1 MKIMLIK
8 LIKKIFYILW
18 KYLGLKNIE
27 KFLKIQILEQLYLK
41 KKFNNEKNLVKS
53 GFKVFS
59 QQDEDGIL
67 EEIFKRIDTK
77 TKKFIEIGIETG
89 DECNSTYLLHK
100 GWNGLWIEGNIDFKQ
115 KIDRVF
121 SKYLKKDLKTIFCKV
136 NPTNINSE
144 LLNFF
149 ILNQEVD
156 LLSIDIGTH
165 TYHTLE
171 NINCIN
177 PRVIVTEYN
186 AKYGPSLEWKSKYD
200 ENSTWDG
207 TDNYGASL
215 KSFEKML
222 GKKKYKLVACNI
234 SGVNAFFVRDDLIKD
249 QFENNFSS
257 EHHFNEGRYW
267 LKAAFEKDYKVK
279 IL

>member
-1 MKIMLIK
+1 MLIK
-8 LIKKIFYILW
+8 LAKKIFYVLW

-67 EEIFKRIDTK
+67 EEIFKRIH
-77 TKKFIEIGIETG
+77 TKKKNFIEIGIETG
-89 DECNSTYLLHK
+89 DECNSTYLLYK
-100 GWNGLWIEGNIDFKQ
+100 GWNGLWIEGNIDFRE
-115 KIDRVF
+115 KIDKVF
-121 SKYLKKDLKTIFCKV
+121 NKYLKKDLKITFCKV

-144 LLNFF
+144 LLNYFV
-149 ILNQEVD
+149 LNEEVD

-171 NINCIN
+171 SISCIN

-200 ENSTWDG
+200 KNSSWDG

-222 GKKKYKLVACNI
+222 EKKKYKLVACNI

-257 EHHFNEGRYW
+257 EYHFNEGRYW